1 MIDRLL
7 RLIVGIIL
15 VVLLVWGGLWAIRL
29 AGVGSLLAV
38 SNESVTPVRP
48 EIPFAPLTDTALKD
62 PDNPIKVFRVDM
74 AKVEHDFPLS
84 RLELA
89 SITPANLLALNQE
102 EVDQLYG
109 RLTAGPIPDGAYLGD
124 LFFSRGDSL
133 RPRLE
138 EILGGIKGRV
148 AAEKIE
154 TAEAAGRALWKGK
167 MFYRDKRELRNFV
180 EDFRA
185 LSSLIDDPGALEKAT
200 VPREGWLRH
209 VLPTTDVWLL
219 FPAKLYCGQSLLDG
233 RRESVIIDYAYNDD
247 LPGYQERP
255 DALVGRNGLRIRDEI
270 RMIRPGFYLGRAYA
284 NKVFLLNFMLMN
296 SEVAE
301 AGRDGFANGDEVAED
316 CWAGEQQRNAAAE

>member
-1 MIDRLL
+1 MERTL
-7 RLIVGIIL
+7 RVIVGIL
-15 VVLLVWGGLWAIRL
+15 LLALLVWGGLWAIRL
-29 AGVGSLLAV
+29 AGFGTLLAV
-38 SNESVTPVRP
+38 SSENVTPVRP
-48 EIPFAPLTDTALKD
+48 DIPFAPLVDTALTD
-62 PDNPIKVFRVDM
+62 PDNPVKVFRVDM
-74 AKVEHDFPLS
+74 ARVEHDVPLG
-84 RLELA
+84 RADLA
-89 SITPANLLALNQE
+89 SLTPANLLALNQE

-138 EILGGIKGRV
+138 EILGGLEGRV

-167 MFYRDKRELRNFV
+167 MFYRDRRELRNFV
-180 EDFRA
+180 EDFDA
-185 LSSLIDDPGALEKAT
+185 LSGLIDDPAALETAT

-209 VLPTTDVWLL
+209 ILPTTDVWLL

-255 DALVGRNGLRIRDEI
+255 DALVGRNGLKIRDEI

-284 NKVFLLNFMLMN
+284 NKIFLLNFMLLN
-296 SEVAE
+296 PEVAE
-301 AGRDGFANGDEVAED
+301 AGSDGFARGDEVAED
-316 CWAGEQQRNAAAE
+316 CWPGEQQRSAAAE

>member
-1 MIDRLL
+1 MLERLL
-7 RLIVGIIL
+7 RLVVGIIL
-15 VVLLVWGGLWAIRL
+15 VLLLVWGGLWAIRL
-29 AGVGSLLAV
+29 AGFGSLLAV
-38 SNESVTPVRP
+38 SNEAVTPVRP
-48 EIPFAPLTDTALKD
+48 DIPFAPLADTSLKD
-62 PDNPIKVFRVDM
+62 PDNPAKVFRVDM

-84 RLELA
+84 REQLA
-89 SITPANLLALNQE
+89 SLTPANLLALSQE

-133 RPRLE
+133 EPRLE
-138 EILGGIKGRV
+138 EILGGLEGRV

-167 MFYRDKRELRNFV
+167 MFYREKRELRNFV
-180 EDFRA
+180 EDFDA
-185 LSSLIDDPGALEKAT
+185 LSGLIGDPDALEKAT

-233 RRESVIIDYAYNDD
+233 RRESIIIDYAYNDEIA
-247 LPGYQERP
+247 GYQERP
-255 DALVGRNGLRIRDEI
+255 DALVGRNGLKIRDEI

-284 NKVFLLNFMLMN
+284 NKVFLLNFMLLN
-296 SEVAE
+296 AE
-301 AGRDGFANGDEVAED
+301 AADAGSDGFANGEEVAED
-316 CWAGEQQRNAAAE
+316 CWAGEQARTAAN